1 MKKTLALKSAGLLGK
16 LPTVG
21 FIGGG
26 NMARSLIGGLIQDGY
41 PAAAIQVCDPDPAQR
56 ERLRGQFNIKAE
68 TNAAAIIGR
77 CECLVLAVKPQ
88 MMQTAI
94 TEMRELT
101 ARSNPL
107 LISIAAG
114 IRVATLEKWL
124 QREAPIVR
132 CMPNTPALIQT
143 GATALYANPR
153 ITDDQ
158 GDIAETLLRSV
169 GLTVW
174 LQDESLLDA
183 VTALSGSGPAY
194 IFLVIE
200 AMQAAGIALGLSP
213 EHSRLLSLQTAFGAA
228 KMALEDEESVSILRE
243 RVTSKGG
250 TTEKALEVFHN
261 GQLPELFLQAMTAAC
276 KRSQEFAAL
285 LDGNETIKGQA
296 AKPAR

>member
-1 MKKTLALKSAGLLGK
+1 MNKN
-16 LPTVG
+16 VNIG

-41 PAAAIQVCDPDPAQR
+41 SPAAIKVCDPDPAQQ
-56 ERLRGQFNIKAE
+56 ERLRLQFNLKVE
-68 TNAAAIIGR
+68 TNAAAIVDG

-88 MMQTAI
+88 VMHAAIAEIRDQTS
-94 TEMRELT
+94 RL
-101 ARSNPL
+101 NPL

-124 QREAPIVR
+124 QRAAPIVR

-143 GATALYANPR
+143 GATALYANPQ
-153 ITDDQ
+153 ISEEQ

-169 GLTVW
+169 GLTLW
-174 LQDESLLDA
+174 LEDESLLDA

-194 IFLVIE
+194 IFMVIE
-200 AMQAAGIALGLSP
+200 AIQAAGMALGLSP

-228 KMALEDEESVSILRE
+228 KMALEDKEPVSILRE

-250 TTEKALEVFHN
+250 TTERALEVFRN
-261 GQLPELFLQAMTAAC
+261 GQLPELFLQAMSAAC
-276 KRSQEFAAL
+276 RRSQELAEQ
-285 LDGNETIKGQA
+285 LDSGEIIRGQTA
-296 AKPAR
+296 DAKR

>member
-1 MKKTLALKSAGLLGK
+1 MKKTLAPKSVSLLNK

-41 PAAAIQVCDPDPAQR
+41 PAEAIRICDPDPAQR
-56 ERLRGQFNIKAE
+56 ERLLAQFNIKAE
-68 TNAAAIIGR
+68 TKAAAIIER
-77 CECLVLAVKPQ
+77 CGCLVLAVKPQ
-88 MMQTAI
+88 AMQTVI
-94 TEMRELT
+94 TEIRELT
-101 ARSNPL
+101 AHSNPL

-124 QREAPIVR
+124 QRQAPIVR

-143 GATALYANPR
+143 GATALYANPQ
-153 ITDDQ
+153 ITDEQ

-200 AMQAAGIALGLSP
+200 AMQTAGIALGLSP
-213 EHSRLLSLQTAFGAA
+213 EYSRLLSLQTAFGAA
-228 KMALEDEESVSILRE
+228 KMALEDKEPVSILRE

-250 TTEKALEVFHN
+250 TTERALEVFRN

-276 KRSQEFAAL
+276 KRSQELAAD
-285 LDGNETIKGQA
+285 LDRGEIIKGQT

>member
-1 MKKTLALKSAGLLGK
+1 MKKTLPLKSAGLLDK
-16 LPTVG
+16 LPSVG

-41 PAAAIQVCDPDPAQR
+41 SPAAIQVCDPDTTQR
-56 ERLRGQFNIKAE
+56 ERLLAQFNIKAE
-68 TNAAAIIGR
+68 TSAAPILDR

-88 MMQTAI
+88 TMHTVISQI
-94 TEMRELT
+94 REPT
-101 ARSNPL
+101 ARTNPL

-153 ITDDQ
+153 ITEQQ

-174 LQDESLLDA
+174 LQDETLLDA

-213 EHSRLLSLQTAFGAA
+213 EYSRLLSLQTAFGAA
-228 KMALEDEESVSILRE
+228 KMALEDKEPVSILRE

-250 TTEKALEVFHN
+250 TTERALEVFRN

-276 KRSQEFAAL
+276 QRSQELADDLGRGA
-285 LDGNETIKGQA
+285 
-296 AKPAR
+296 P

>member
-1 MKKTLALKSAGLLGK
+1 MNKT
-16 LPTVG
+16 VHIG

-41 PAAAIQVCDPDPAQR
+41 PAAAIHVCDPEPFQR
-56 ERLRGQFNIKAE
+56 ERLLTQFNVKAE
-68 TNAAAIIGR
+68 ADAAAIIDR

-88 MMQTAI
+88 VMQAVI
-94 TEMRELT
+94 TEIREAT

-124 QREAPIVR
+124 RREAAIVR

-153 ITDDQ
+153 ITEEQ

-174 LQDESLLDA
+174 LDNEALLDA

-200 AMQAAGIALGLSP
+200 AMQAAGIKLGLSP

-228 KMALEDEESVSILRE
+228 KMALEDTESVSILRE

-250 TTEKALEVFHN
+250 TTEKALEAFCK
-261 GQLPELFLQAMTAAC
+261 GQLPELFLEAMTAAC
-276 KRSQEFAAL
+276 TRSQELAAQ
-285 LDGNETIKGQA
+285 LDGAETIKGPA

>member
-1 MKKTLALKSAGLLGK
+1 MNIHNRQ
-16 LPTVG
+16 PTVG

-26 NMARSLIGGLIQDGY
+26 NMARSLIGGMIQDGY
-41 PAAAIQVCDPDPAQR
+41 PASAIQVCDPDPAQR
-56 ERLRGQFNIKAE
+56 ERLLQFDIQAE
-68 TNAAAIIGR
+68 ADAAAIVDR

-88 MMQTAI
+88 VMQSVIAGI
-94 TEMRELT
+94 REAT
-101 ARSNPL
+101 GRANPL
-107 LISIAAG
+107 FISIAAG

-124 QREAPIVR
+124 LREAPVVR

-143 GATALYANPR
+143 GATAMYANPR
-153 ITDDQ
+153 ITAEQRDF
-158 GDIAETLLRSV
+158 AETLLRSV

-213 EHSRLLSLQTAFGAA
+213 EYSRLLSLQTAFGAA
-228 KMALEDEESVSILRE
+228 KMALEDEEPVSILRE

-250 TTEKALEVFHN
+250 TTEKALEVFRD
-261 GQLPELFLQAMTAAC
+261 GQLPELFLKAMTAAC
-276 KRSQEFAAL
+276 RRSQELAEVL
-285 LDGNETIKGQA
+285 GRET
-296 AKPAR
+296 P

>member
-1 MKKTLALKSAGLLGK
+1 MKKT
-16 LPTVG
+16 VQIG

-41 PAAAIQVCDPDPAQR
+41 PAAAIQVCDPDPFQR
-56 ERLRGQFNIKAE
+56 ERLLTQFNIKAE
-68 TNAAAIIGR
+68 AAAATIIGR

-88 MMQTAI
+88 AMRAVI
-94 TEMRELT
+94 TEIREAT

-124 QREAPIVR
+124 QREAAIVR

-153 ITDDQ
+153 ITEEQ

-174 LQDESLLDA
+174 LDDEALLDA

-200 AMQAAGIALGLSP
+200 AMQAAGIRLGLSP

-228 KMALEDEESVSILRE
+228 KMALEDTESVSLLRE

-250 TTEKALEVFHN
+250 TTERALEAFRK
-261 GQLPELFLQAMTAAC
+261 GELPELFLEAMSAAC
-276 KRSQEFAAL
+276 KRSQELASL
-285 LDGNETIKGQA
+285 LDSDETMKGQA

>member
-1 MKKTLALKSAGLLGK
+1 MKKNPVRKSAGLRAK
-16 LPTVG
+16 TPTVG

-26 NMARSLIGGLIQDGY
+26 NMARSLIGGLLQDGY
-41 PAAAIQVCDPDPAQR
+41 PAKAIQVCDPDPAQCA
-56 ERLRGQFNIKAE
+56 RLLAQFNIKAE
-68 TNAAAIIGR
+68 TNAAAILDR

-88 MMQTAI
+88 MMQTVL
-94 TEMRELT
+94 TEIREPT

-114 IRVATLEKWL
+114 IRVASLEKWL
-124 QREAPIVR
+124 RRAAPIVR

-143 GATALYANPR
+143 GATAMYANSQ
-153 ITDDQ
+153 ITPQQHDL
-158 GDIAETLLRSV
+158 AETLLRAV

-174 LQDESLLDA
+174 LEDESLLDA

-213 EHSRLLSLQTAFGAA
+213 EHSRLLSLQTALGAA
-228 KMALEDEESVSILRE
+228 KMALEDPEPVSLLRE

-250 TTEKALEVFHN
+250 TTERALQVFRD
-261 GQLPELFLQAMTAAC
+261 GQLMELFLQAMTAAC
-276 KRSQEFAAL
+276 KRSQELAAD
-285 LDGNETIKGQA
+285 LDRGEIIKQ
-296 AKPAR
+296 

>member
-1 MKKTLALKSAGLLGK
+1 MKKT
-16 LPTVG
+16 VHIG

-41 PAAAIQVCDPDPAQR
+41 SASAIHVCDPDPVQR
-56 ERLRGQFNIKAE
+56 ERLQTQFNIKAE
-68 TNAAAIIGR
+68 ANASAIIGR
-77 CECLVLAVKPQ
+77 SECLVLAVKPQ
-88 MMQTAI
+88 LMQTVI
-94 TEMRELT
+94 TEVRALT
-101 ARSNPL
+101 ARNNPL

-124 QREAPIVR
+124 QRRAPIVR

-143 GATALYANPR
+143 GATALYANPQ
-153 ITDDQ
+153 ITDEQ

-169 GLTVW
+169 GLTLW

-200 AMQAAGIALGLSP
+200 AMQAAGIALGLNP

-228 KMALEDEESVSILRE
+228 KMALEDKEPVSTLRE

-250 TTEKALEVFHN
+250 TTERALEVFRD
-261 GQLPELFLQAMTAAC
+261 GKLPELFLQAMTAAC
-276 KRSQEFAAL
+276 KRSQELADQL
-285 LDGNETIKGQA
+285 GRET
-296 AKPAR
+296 

>member
-1 MKKTLALKSAGLLGK
+1 MNKT
-16 LPTVG
+16 VHIG

-26 NMARSLIGGLIQDGY
+26 NMARSLIGGLLQDGY
-41 PAAAIQVCDPDPAQR
+41 SAAAIQVCDPDPSQR
-56 ERLRGQFNIKAE
+56 ERLRAQFNLKAE
-68 TNAAAIIGR
+68 TKASAIIDR

-88 MMQTAI
+88 IMQTVI
-94 TEMRELT
+94 TEIRDLT
-101 ARSNPL
+101 APDNPL

-124 QREAPIVR
+124 QRKAPIVR

-143 GATALYANPR
+143 GATALYANPQ
-153 ITDDQ
+153 ITEEQ

-174 LQDESLLDA
+174 LEDESLLDA

-213 EHSRLLSLQTAFGAA
+213 QHSRLLSLQTAFGAA
-228 KMALEDEESVSILRE
+228 KMALEDKESVSILRE

-250 TTEKALEVFHN
+250 TTEKALEVFRS

-276 KRSQEFAAL
+276 KRSQELADL
-285 LDGNETIKGQA
+285 LDREV
-296 AKPAR
+296 

>member
-1 MKKTLALKSAGLLGK
+1 MKKTSALKSAGLLGK
-16 LPTVG
+16 LPSVG

-41 PAAAIQVCDPDPAQR
+41 SPSAIQVCDPDAAQR
-56 ERLRGQFNIKAE
+56 ERLLAQFNIKAE
-68 TNAAAIIGR
+68 TNATAILDR

-88 MMQTAI
+88 TMHAVI
-94 TEMRELT
+94 AEIRDRT
-101 ARSNPL
+101 ARANPL

-114 IRVATLEKWL
+114 IRVATLEQWL
-124 QREAPIVR
+124 RREAPIVR

-153 ITDDQ
+153 ITEQQ

-174 LQDESLLDA
+174 LQDETLLDA

-213 EHSRLLSLQTAFGAA
+213 EYSRLLSLQTAFGAA
-228 KMALEDEESVSILRE
+228 KMALEDKEAVSILRE

-250 TTEKALEVFHN
+250 TTERALEIFRN

-276 KRSQEFAAL
+276 RRSQELADEL
-285 LDGNETIKGQA
+285 GN
-296 AKPAR
+296 RV

>member
-1 MKKTLALKSAGLLGK
+1 MKKTSPHKSAGLLDK
-16 LPTVG
+16 LPSVG

-41 PAAAIQVCDPDPAQR
+41 SPSAIQVCDPDAAQR
-56 ERLRGQFNIKAE
+56 ERLLAQFDIRAE
-68 TNAAAIIGR
+68 TNAAAIADR

-88 MMQTAI
+88 TMHAVI
-94 TEMRELT
+94 AEIRDRT
-101 ARSNPL
+101 ARANPL

-124 QREAPIVR
+124 QRDAPIVR

-153 ITDDQ
+153 ITKKQ

-169 GLTVW
+169 GLTLW
-174 LQDESLLDA
+174 LQDEALLDA

-200 AMQAAGIALGLSP
+200 AMQTAGIALGLSP
-213 EHSRLLSLQTAFGAA
+213 EYSRLLSLQTAFGAA
-228 KMALEDEESVSILRE
+228 KMALEDKEAVSILRE

-250 TTEKALEVFHN
+250 TTERALEIFRN

-276 KRSQEFAAL
+276 RRSQELADEL
-285 LDGNETIKGQA
+285 GNKV
-296 AKPAR
+296 